1 MIVVPI
7 CIRFQCCFYLQK
19 GFQKILFTDHL
30 PIQQKSFPHS
40 NQMRRD
46 KGSYMVAGM
55 AKDRSQKCT
64 DGSLSIGSGHVNDL
78 QLPIRIS
85 QKSQKSF
92 RVFHR
97 VLGRKFRYTQ
107 NVFFCLLVGHCV
119 TSMLSQGGRGKW
131 FFGEPLS
138 PSPLAPPW
146 LLGTYPNCASL
157 SRTCSIICVYFSSFA
172 RSSATFASGAFD
184 MNRSLL
190 NMPFTRASSP
200 SNRFSSF

>member
-1 MIVVPI
+1 
-7 CIRFQCCFYLQK
+7 
-19 GFQKILFTDHL
+19 
-30 PIQQKSFPHS
+30 
-40 NQMRRD
+40 
-46 KGSYMVAGM
+46 MVAGM

-64 DGSLSIGSGHVNDL
+64 DGSLSIGSGYMNDL

-92 RVFHR
+92 CVFHR

-107 NVFFCLLVGHCV
+107 NVFFCLLVGHRV
-119 TSMLSQGGRGKW
+119 TSMLSQGERGK
-131 FFGEPLS
+131 
-138 PSPLAPPW
+138 W